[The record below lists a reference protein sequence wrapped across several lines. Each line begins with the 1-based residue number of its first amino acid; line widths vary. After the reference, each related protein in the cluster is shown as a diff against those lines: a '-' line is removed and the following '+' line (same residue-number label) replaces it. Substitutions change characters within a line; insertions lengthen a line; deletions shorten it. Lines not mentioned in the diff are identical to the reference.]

1 MSRTPVG
8 LFWCSF
14 SHQLSRQL
22 WQDVGNG
29 TVLWRRQGYAYV
41 AVGQTI
47 QDTPFNQ
54 SVTFAPEE
62 DYSVLAGANAA
73 NNPDRVSVVVST
85 QHQSAL
91 GYSGFTLAVKLGGSD
106 SVNVSLLSLDDSSE
120 GVQWMNA
127 TYTKDFDG
135 YVRVTHSVSP
145 PSVVWAIFQA

>member
-1 MSRTPVG
+1 M
-8 LFWCSF
+8 
-14 SHQLSRQL
+14 
-22 WQDVGNG
+22 QDIGNG

-47 QDTPFNQ
+47 EDTPFNQ

-73 NNPDRVSVVVST
+73 SSPDRVSVVVSI

-91 GYSGFTLAVKLGGSD
+91 GYSGFTLAVKLISGSD
-106 SVNVSLLSLDDSSE
+106 SVNVSLLTLDDSSE
-120 GVQWMNA
+120 GMQWVNA

-135 YVRVTHSVSP
+135 YVRVTHPVSP
-145 PSVVWAIFQA
+145 PSVVWAIFQNTDV